1 MPVSPGSAFYLTRLL
16 VFIIKVTSVIKTNTM
31 IKAVIIP
38 ENQFK
43 TLIMNLDYFS
53 RYRGRSDQDVQV

>member
-16 VFIIKVTSVIKTNTM
+16 VFIIKVTSVIKTTTM

-53 RYRGRSDQDVQV
+53 RYRGRSDQDIQV